1 MNFINYLYSDRKS
14 GIYWISIFGFVL
26 FLSVFN
32 FMMNGEEKDAVL
44 ILFFVPILT
53 LLVIYLGFYLSG
65 FRMFQKQMKYRRWI
79 EEEMIAGS
87 FITKKVEVFLNSYS
101 LKPPMQNYVAPIN
114 LKQKTVTFDVL
125 ETKDTILILGY
136 VFDFGIFKR
145 HITPLVISENKNK
158 EFLKK
163 GAVLIERFEMEK
175 QNNQISIKFE
185 KPYKGIKKII
195 IRN

>member
-1 MNFINYLYSDRKS
+1 
-14 GIYWISIFGFVL
+14 
-26 FLSVFN
+26 
-32 FMMNGEEKDAVL
+32 MMHGEEKDAVL
-44 ILFFVPILT
+44 ILFFVPVFM

-65 FRMFQKQMKYRRWI
+65 FRMFQKQLKYRRWI
-79 EEEMIAGS
+79 ESEMRTGI

-101 LKPPMQNYVAPIN
+101 LKPPLQNFDAPIN
-114 LKQKTVTFDVL
+114 LKPKTVPFDVL

-158 EFLKK
+158 EFLKQ
-163 GAVLIERFEMEK
+163 GAFLIERFEMEN
-175 QNNQISIKFE
+175 QDNQISIKFE
-185 KPYKGIKKII
+185 KPFKGIKKLV